1 MVPAERTVGTV
12 WRNVEVRPV
21 TSRLSVIA
29 GCLGMVCVPVVT
41 AAQSA
46 DVDTLD
52 AGPGAVALGAPGD
65 AGVRDALEAALPAV
79 SIDATPAVAATDPAV
94 DARDTA
100 DGSLAGDAPLAAQ
113 RIIDRALEQAVR
125 QRAVA
130 FELGFEY
137 FTDGRVESL
146 DGDGRATDTKTTRNR
161 HYPLEGHFYSEIIG
175 RDGRPLDEDEA
186 RDEREKRA
194 DFVRE
199 ARRHAARGE
208 RYEPDEM
215 RVDFDR
221 ELMDRYVATLAGTD
235 VVDGAVCWV
244 IEFEPREGPLPNNR
258 RLDGALNRS
267 SGRLWIGQHDY
278 GVRRAVFEMQRPVR
292 WLWGIAGTLR
302 RATGQLDFRQ
312 IESNLWI
319 PDRTLVEIE
328 MGVFFGLKT
337 IRRRIH
343 NEWVDAPHPESPAV
357 TASLP

>member
-1 MVPAERTVGTV
+1 M
-12 WRNVEVRPV
+12 

-29 GCLGMVCVPVVT
+29 GCLGLICVPVVT

-46 DVDTLD
+46 DVDALA
-52 AGPGAVALGAPGD
+52 AGPGAVDLGAPGD
-65 AGVRDALEAALPAV
+65 AGVRDALEAARPAG
-79 SIDATPAVAATDPAV
+79 SIDATPAVVATDPAV
-94 DARDTA
+94 DARDTP
-100 DGSLAGDAPLAAQ
+100 DGSLAGDAPPAAQ
-113 RIIDRALEQAVR
+113 RIIDRALEQAAR
-125 QRAVA
+125 QRAAA

-146 DGDGRATDTKTTRNR
+146 AGDGRVTDTKTTRNR
-161 HYPLEGHFYSEIIG
+161 HYPLEGHFYSEVIG
-175 RDGRPLDEDEA
+175 RDGRSLDDDAA
-186 RDEREKRA
+186 RNERNKKA
-194 DFVRE
+194 DFIRE
-199 ARRHAARGE
+199 ARRHAERDE
-208 RYEPDEM
+208 RYQPDEM

-221 ELMDRYVATLAGTD
+221 ELMDRYVATVAGTD
-235 VVDGAVCWV
+235 VVDGTVCWV
-244 IEFEPREGPLPNNR
+244 IGFEPRKGRLPNDR

-278 GVRRAVFEMQRPVR
+278 GVRRAEFEMQRPVR

-312 IESNLWI
+312 IESDLWI

-337 IRRRIH
+337 IRRRIR
-343 NEWVDAPHPESPAV
+343 NEWVDPPPPESPTV

>member
-1 MVPAERTVGTV
+1 MT
-12 WRNVEVRPV
+12 N
-21 TSRLSVIA
+21 RLSAIA
-29 GCLGMVCVPVVT
+29 WCLGSVCVPVVA
-41 AAQSA
+41 AAQSPNVGA
-46 DVDTLD
+46 LDAAPAAGTLD
-52 AGPGAVALGAPGD
+52 AAPDLDAPVAP
-65 AGVRDALEAALPAV
+65 
-79 SIDATPAVAATDPAV
+79 VAAH
-94 DARDTA
+94 
-100 DGSLAGDAPLAAQ
+100 Q
-113 RIIDRALEQAVR
+113 IIDRALQQAVE
-125 QRAVA
+125 QRAAA

-146 DGDGRATDTKTTRNR
+146 DGNGRVTDAKTTRNR
-161 HYPLEGHFYSEIIG
+161 HYPLEGHFYSEVIG

-199 ARRHAARGE
+199 ARRHAERGE
-208 RYEPDEM
+208 RYQPDEM

-221 ELMDRYVATLAGTD
+221 ELMDRYVATLLGTA

-244 IEFEPREGPLPNNR
+244 IGFEPREGRLPDNR

-312 IESNLWI
+312 IESKLWI

-328 MGVFFGLKT
+328 LGVFFGLKT
-337 IRRRIH
+337 IRRRIR
-343 NEWVDAPHPESPAV
+343 NEWVDPPTPESDLESSRP
-357 TASLP
+357 

>member
-1 MVPAERTVGTV
+1 M
-12 WRNVEVRPV
+12 
-21 TSRLSVIA
+21 TSRLSAIA
-29 GCLGMVCVPVVT
+29 GGFGLVCVPLFT
-41 AAQSA
+41 AAQSL
-46 DVDTLD
+46 DVD
-52 AGPGAVALGAPGD
+52 ALGASPDVALDASPAVGPGD
-65 AGVRDALEAALPAV
+65 AAPAV
-79 SIDATPAVAATDPAV
+79 GAV
-94 DARDTA
+94 DAAVEAHESVDR
-100 DGSLAGDAPLAAQ
+100 SPAGDAGEALPAAQ

-161 HYPLEGHFYSEIIG
+161 HYPLEGHFYSEVIG

-244 IEFEPREGPLPNNR
+244 IEFEPREGPLPNHR

-337 IRRRIH
+337 IRRRIR
-343 NEWVDAPHPESPAV
+343 NEWVDPPPPESPAV